1 MLFFSVQ
8 KLLFHWTQLHFTAI
22 QICFGDYF
30 FLLVWFLSC
39 YVQDLCWGLS
49 GKKKK
54 KKLIWAI
61 LLAGATLLMLSEW
74 RFLPS
79 NVLFLS
85 FCTYNLC
92 PKGCHNDILIISW
105 RVVTVKF
112 NVALEP
118 TVEKI
123 PFYRMRAVEDLCQG
137 LCYLNQLPFNR
148 WG

>member
-1 MLFFSVQ
+1 MLFFLSRNFCSSELSYI
-8 KLLFHWTQLHFTAI
+8 LLPFRYVLGIIFSSLSGFFPAMYR
-22 QICFGDYF
+22 ICVEGF
-30 FLLVWFLSC
+30 
-39 YVQDLCWGLS
+39 Q

-118 TVEKI
+118 TV
-123 PFYRMRAVEDLCQG
+123 
-137 LCYLNQLPFNR
+137 
-148 WG
+148 